1 MLVIYL
7 DDIEIGIYNITNKVR
22 LESLDKIGKE
32 QRSWFAEEEVKQF
45 M

>member
-1 MLVIYL
+1 MFNIFPTALNENMLVIYL

-32 QRSWFAEEEVKQF
+32 
-45 M
+45 